1 VKPSGIE
8 RIQAA
13 FARARAEDRAAFMP
27 YYMAGYPDVA
37 TSFEVMMALAAA
49 GADMIEVGVP
59 FSDPLADGPT
69 IQAAAQVALTH
80 GVSPAGVLHLIYQ
93 LRQRGVTIPCN
104 LMGYYNP
111 FLAYGVEE
119 LCRDAAAAGVDGL
132 IVPDLPPDERD
143 GQEMIAACR
152 AHGLAFIP
160 LLAPTSTATRILK
173 VTQAASGF
181 VYLVSVTGITGARA
195 HLPPDLEMFVARVRA
210 ATALPLAVGFGIST
224 PEQAAQV
231 AAIADGVVVGS
242 ALVKLGAAAEPVARI
257 RELAAALA
265 QGAHRV
271 VASLTGVTQT
281 VHHGGHGEHGAS

>member
-1 VKPSGIE
+1 MKPSGVE
-8 RIQAA
+8 RIQTA
-13 FARARAEDRAAFMP
+13 FARAQAEGRAAFMP
-27 YYMAGYPDVA
+27 YYVAGYPDVA
-37 TSFEVMMALAAA
+37 TSLEVMAALAAA

-80 GVSPAGVLHLIYQ
+80 GVSPAGVLHLVYQ

-111 FLAYGVEE
+111 FLAYGVED
-119 LCRDAAAAGVDGL
+119 LCRDAVAAGVDGL

-143 GQEMIAACR
+143 GQQLIAACR

-160 LLAPTSTATRILK
+160 LLAPTSTAARIRT
-173 VTQAASGF
+173 VAQAASGF
-181 VYLVSVTGITGARA
+181 IYLVSVTGITGARD

-210 ATALPLAVGFGIST
+210 ATDLPLAVGFGIST

-242 ALVKLGAAAEPVARI
+242 ALVRLGASPEPVARVC
-257 RELAAALA
+257 ELAAALA
-265 QGAHRV
+265 RGARRV
-271 VASLTGVTQT
+271 A
-281 VHHGGHGEHGAS
+281 A